1 MLGQTLEAKKKN
13 LSCGSVFA
21 SCIGHPLWNLLRNSQ
36 SSASLLVC
44 EILMTG
50 GNVTMAYPVAAES
63 PGFLTALV
71 VPSLY
76 ACLTAR

>member
-1 MLGQTLEAKKKN
+1 
-13 LSCGSVFA
+13 
-21 SCIGHPLWNLLRNSQ
+21 
-36 SSASLLVC
+36 
-44 EILMTG
+44 MTG

-76 ACLTAR
+76 ACLTARKFIRVSIYCNSAECKHSAPELKVPRTLTTLHAAEPKAVTK